1 MEIHLTDLSKRFNR
15 EWIFHE
21 LNYKF
26 LSNKIYAIVGPNG
39 SGKSTLIRIISGQ
52 MPFTSGKIAYSYGGI
67 IISSESIY
75 REISIAAPY
84 MELIE
89 ELTLEEIWKFH
100 FKFKNGP
107 LINDTDEVIQILGL
121 EKGRGKVIK
130 NYSSGMK
137 QRLKL
142 GLALF
147 SDTNLLL
154 LDEPT
159 SNLDENGIQMY
170 LKLIENWKS
179 NRTILIGSNQLQ
191 EYQMCDAKL
200 DITSFQKGDSK

>member
-1 MEIHLTDLSKRFNR
+1 
-15 EWIFHE
+15 
-21 LNYKF
+21 
-26 LSNKIYAIVGPNG
+26 
-39 SGKSTLIRIISGQ
+39 
-52 MPFTSGKIAYSYGGI
+52 
-67 IISSESIY
+67 
-75 REISIAAPY
+75 

-100 FKFKNGP
+100 FKFKKGP
-107 LINDTDEVIQILGL
+107 LVNNTDEVIQTLGL

-142 GLALF
+142 GLAFF
-147 SDTNLLL
+147 SDTHLLL

-159 SNLDENGIQMY
+159 SNLDESGIQMY
-170 LKLIENWKS
+170 LKLIEDWKS
-179 NRTILIGSNQLQ
+179 NRTILIGSNQPL
-191 EYQMCDAKL
+191 EYQMCDGKL

>member
-1 MEIHLTDLSKRFNR
+1 MQIHLSDLSKRFNR

-21 LNYKF
+21 LNYTF

-52 MPFTSGKIAYSYGGI
+52 MPFTSGEVTYSSNGRELPV
-67 IISSESIY
+67 ESIY
-75 REISIAAPY
+75 RNISIAAPY

-100 FKFKNGP
+100 FKFKKGP
-107 LINDTDEVIQILGL
+107 LVNDTDQVIQTLGL
-121 EKGRGKVIK
+121 EKGRGKAIK

-142 GLALF
+142 GLAFF
-147 SDTNLLL
+147 SDTELLL

-159 SNLDENGIQMY
+159 SNLDESGMVMY
-170 LKLIENWKS
+170 LRLIENWKR
-179 NRTILIGSNQLQ
+179 NRTILIGSNQTQ
-191 EYQMCDAKL
+191 EYQMCDGKL
-200 DITSFQKGDSK
+200 DVMEFRKK

>member
-52 MPFTSGKIAYSYGGI
+52 MPFTSGKINYSSGGI
-67 IISSESIY
+67 IISSENIY

-142 GLALF
+142 GLAFF
-147 SDTNLLL
+147 SDTELLL

-159 SNLDENGIQMY
+159 SNLDENGMQMY

-191 EYQMCDAKL
+191 EYQMCDGKL
-200 DITSFQKGDSK
+200 DIIEFSKN

>member
-1 MEIHLTDLSKRFNR
+1 MQIHLTDLSKRFNR

-21 LNYKF
+21 LNYTF
-26 LSNKIYAIVGPNG
+26 LSNKIYGIVGPNG

-52 MPFTSGKIAYSYGGI
+52 MPFTSGEVTYSSKGRELPV
-67 IISSESIY
+67 ESIY
-75 REISIAAPY
+75 RNISIAAPY

-100 FKFKNGP
+100 FKFKKGP
-107 LINDTDEVIQILGL
+107 LVNDTDQVIQTLGL
-121 EKGRGKVIK
+121 EKGRGKAIK

-142 GLALF
+142 GLAFF
-147 SDTNLLL
+147 SDTELLL

-159 SNLDENGIQMY
+159 SNLDESGMVMY
-170 LKLIENWKS
+170 LGLIENWKR
-179 NRTILIGSNQLQ
+179 NRTILIGSNQTQ
-191 EYQMCDAKL
+191 EYQMCDGKL
-200 DITSFQKGDSK
+200 DVVEFRKK

>member
-15 EWIFHE
+15 EWIFHK

-39 SGKSTLIRIISGQ
+39 SGKSTLIRNISGQ
-52 MPFTSGKIAYSYGGI
+52 MPFTSGEINYFSNGKNIPA
-67 IISSESIY
+67 ESIY

-100 FKFKNGP
+100 FKFKKGP
-107 LINDTDEVIQILGL
+107 LVNDTDEVIQTLGL

-142 GLALF
+142 GLAFF
-147 SDTNLLL
+147 SDTELLL

-159 SNLDENGIQMY
+159 SNLDENGMQMY

-191 EYQMCDAKL
+191 EYQMCDGKL
-200 DITSFQKGDSK
+200 DIIEFNKN